1 MGKCREI
8 HDISHQCRVVNSY
21 LLNTLYLALSHD
33 DKESV
38 QRIITLVNESHTKK
52 RIVFNKE
59 CVELVERIYV
69 QNRACNVTKSIVLGS
84 IVTRMVETMD
94 AQVGILLTIPN

>member
-1 MGKCREI
+1 MTL
-8 HDISHQCRVVNSY
+8 CRVVDSY

-33 DKESV
+33 RESV

-59 CVELVERIYV
+59 SVELVERIYV

-84 IVTRMVETMD
+84 TVTRMVETMD

>member
-1 MGKCREI
+1 MLAV
-8 HDISHQCRVVNSY
+8 CRVVDSY

-33 DKESV
+33 RESV

-59 CVELVERIYV
+59 SVELVKRI
-69 QNRACNVTKSIVLGS
+69 
-84 IVTRMVETMD
+84 
-94 AQVGILLTIPN
+94 